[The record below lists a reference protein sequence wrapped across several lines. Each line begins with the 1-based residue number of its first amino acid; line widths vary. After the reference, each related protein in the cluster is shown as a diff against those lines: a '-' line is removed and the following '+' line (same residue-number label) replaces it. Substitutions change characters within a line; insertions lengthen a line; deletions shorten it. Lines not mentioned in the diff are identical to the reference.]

1 MRLRR
6 VICRYLRCKPKLKAN
21 IWQTIAQSDVDIS
34 AIPQEDM
41 DKLVGVITDGI
52 LKEVDDVLTEA
63 SGKPASASS
72 AQGDDD
78 DETER
83 ILWEGRPF
91 LSISVYYQ
99 ITNERVR
106 VIEGIFGKERHDTE
120 LVRIQDIDQKQ
131 NIAERTLNIGDIF
144 IRSHDVTDPELTL
157 NNVSDPVEV
166 HEILRRAVLSA
177 RKKHKMSFRE
187 EM

>member
-1 MRLRR
+1 MSLPEIRAK
-6 VICRYLRCKPKLKAN
+6 IKAN
-21 IWQTIAQSDVDIS
+21 IWQTVAQSGVDIS
-34 AIPQEDM
+34 AIPQEEM
-41 DKLVGVITDGI
+41 DKLVSAITEGV
-52 LKEVDDVLTEA
+52 LKEVDDVLGQA
-63 SGKPASASS
+63 SGKPASTSL
-72 AQGDDD
+72 AQVDDD
-78 DETER
+78 DEAEQ

-106 VIEGIFGKERHDTE
+106 IIEGIFGKERHDIE

-131 NIAERTLNIGDIF
+131 NVAERTLNIGDIS

-157 NNVSDPVEV
+157 NNVSNPVEV